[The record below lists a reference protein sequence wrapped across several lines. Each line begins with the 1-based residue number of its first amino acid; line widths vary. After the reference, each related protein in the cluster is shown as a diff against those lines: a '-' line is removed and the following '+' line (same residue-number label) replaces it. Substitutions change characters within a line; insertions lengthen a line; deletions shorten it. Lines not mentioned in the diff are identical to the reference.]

1 MEIQSGATLIQKNC
15 DIIENGGVK
24 IVNNYGAGGKQE
36 KDEKPLTE
44 EELVEKIR
52 FVRPK
57 IGKSHR
63 LWFPVCKYMMWRKMV
78 IEGNFEGAV
87 SIIAR
92 LMPEEASNLNAKDLS
107 SLNVLCFEKTLDA
120 WKDED
125 APVHGTT
132 FNKYL
137 VIAELMDAI

>member
-63 LWFPVCKYMMWRKMV
+63 LWFPVCKYMMWHSMV
-78 IEGNFEGAV
+78 GDGDFVTAV
-87 SIIAR
+87 AILER
-92 LMPEEASNLNAKDLS
+92 LYPELHLDADDLS
-107 SLNVLCFEKTLDA
+107 SLNVLSFSKTLKE
-120 WKDED
+120 WNPND
-125 APVHGTT
+125 APVKGAY
-132 FNKYL
+132 FSKYFL
-137 VIAELMDAI
+137 IANLLGG